1 MGMQNQKVAMDWP
14 GILLAGIAA
23 TIVVTLT
30 MLATG
35 TDILAALG
43 GMLAGPGAES
53 GQIYLMGAM
62 MHLAV
67 GLAYAALFAL
77 VFVRVREWGAGTKGI
92 VFGFVITV
100 FALVFMPLMA
110 GMVSGHG
117 ATGANPCSPQ
127 AAMSNPCMIKNPC
140 HGSNPCAM
148 KNPCH
153 GSNPCGMKN
162 PCHGSNPCGMKNPCH
177 GSNPCGM
184 KNPCHGS
191 NSCGMKNPC
200 HGSNPCGMKN
210 PCHMANPCGGNPCNP
225 GGGGNAYG
233 GLISL
238 LNHIAFGL
246 TLSLVMAFRMK
257 PRTQV

>member
-162 PCHGSNPCGMKNPCH
+162 PCH
-177 GSNPCGM
+177 
-184 KNPCHGS
+184 
-191 NSCGMKNPC
+191 
-200 HGSNPCGMKN
+200 
-210 PCHMANPCGGNPCNP
+210 MANPCGGNPCNP